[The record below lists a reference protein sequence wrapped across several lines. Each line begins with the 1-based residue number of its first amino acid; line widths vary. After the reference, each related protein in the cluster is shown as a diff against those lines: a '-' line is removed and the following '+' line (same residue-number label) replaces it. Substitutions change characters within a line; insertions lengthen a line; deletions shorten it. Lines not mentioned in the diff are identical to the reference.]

1 MLYPSLENSTT
12 GIAILTGKEN
22 MTNQNINNR
31 HFTLKKV
38 NDSNWHQ
45 NDFLH
50 ARQAK
55 ELVYD
60 DVISKM
66 MGKYTLKVS

>member
-1 MLYPSLENSTT
+1 
-12 GIAILTGKEN
+12 

-31 HFTLKKV
+31 HFTMKKV

-66 MGKYTLKVS
+66 KGKYSLKVG